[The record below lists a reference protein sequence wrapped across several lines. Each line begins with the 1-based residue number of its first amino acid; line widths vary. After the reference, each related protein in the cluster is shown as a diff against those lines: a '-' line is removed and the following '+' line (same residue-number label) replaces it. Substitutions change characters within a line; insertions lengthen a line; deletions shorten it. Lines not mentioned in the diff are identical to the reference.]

1 MRDAPYAGIFVAVY
15 EKIKRK
21 ACEWTFFLRSF
32 SLCLSPFGE
41 VFNCLLTELLC
52 KYQLADI
59 SGPSRSVWSSTVI
72 HTTSAASAGLV
83 STMITHPFDVIKVC
97 RPPQHLYIHIY
108 GIFELIN
115 FLQNPYVF
123 CISTLDKGPSPA
135 RG

>member
-1 MRDAPYAGIFVAVY
+1 MRAFLLRCMRRLRERLVSGL
-15 EKIKRK
+15 
-21 ACEWTFFLRSF
+21 FFFRSF

-59 SGPSRSVWSSTVI
+59 SGPSRSVWSSTII

-115 FLQNPYVF
+115 FSQNPYVF